1 MPPDHLPRP
10 AIQQPRRFPLI
21 WIIPIVAVLAASW
34 LGYQA
39 LAQRGPMIAI
49 VMQSAEGI
57 EAGKTRIEH
66 RNIELGL
73 VESITPNAG
82 LASVTVQAR
91 MNRYAEEY
99 LAQGTRFWV
108 VRPRLSAEGISGLST
123 LISGSYIEMEP
134 GPGASARR
142 FVALEDPPVIS
153 AEVPGTQYVLHSQT
167 LGSVSQGAPISFHGV
182 KVGEILGYQL
192 SDEDGSAT
200 IQIFIRAPHD
210 KLIHEGTR
218 FWNVSGISLNLNSEG
233 VRLQTDSLQAI
244 LAGGIAF
251 DVPPGGEIGQPAQP
265 NSAFTLYP
273 TQDEAHDALFIHKIP
288 FLIHLAG
295 SAQGLSAGATVR
307 MHGIRIG
314 EVRDVHMEYDETTD
328 QMTVPVTFD
337 VEPQRV
343 KILNSTLKETD
354 FDTRSYAV
362 FDRFVARGLRARI
375 VSGNLLTGQKIVSL
389 DFVPEAPRAKI
400 IRGGLYPEIP
410 ALPSDDLDSL
420 IGSAKSLLSSLQGT
434 ADGLNRVVASPE
446 VKQSLRSL
454 EHSLANVDGLTHQ
467 VDLQIGP
474 LLEGLHAVSTSADQ
488 TLKEASGTLAVT
500 RTAFEGDGASGNGDL
515 AGLLGE
521 LKQAARSLRIL
532 TDYLE
537 AHPESLIQGKSG
549 GAKP

>member
-1 MPPDHLPRP
+1 MPPDDLPRP
-10 AIQQPRRFPLI
+10 AIHEPHRFPLI
-21 WIIPIVAVLAASW
+21 WIIPIIAVLAASW
-34 LGYQA
+34 LGYHA
-39 LAQRGPMIAI
+39 LSQRGPMVAI

-57 EAGKTRIEH
+57 EAGKTRLEH
-66 RNIELGL
+66 RSIELGL
-73 VESITPNAG
+73 VESIEPNPG
-82 LASVTVQAR
+82 LASVTVHAR
-91 MNRYAEEY
+91 MNRYAEDY
-99 LAQGTRFWV
+99 LTQGTRFWV

-134 GPGASARR
+134 GPGAAARR

-153 AEVPGTQYVLHSQT
+153 AEVPGTQYVLRSQT

-200 IQIFIRAPHD
+200 IQIFVRAPHD

-251 DVPPGGEIGQPAQP
+251 DVPPGGETGQASPP
-265 NSAFTLYP
+265 SSVFTLYA
-273 TQDEAHDALFIHKIP
+273 TQDEAHDALFTHKIP
-288 FLIHLAG
+288 FMIHLAG
-295 SAQGLSAGATVR
+295 SAQGLSPGATVR
-307 MHGIRIG
+307 MHGIRVG

-328 QMTVPVTFD
+328 LLTVPVTFD

-354 FDTRSYAV
+354 FDARSYEV
-362 FDRFVARGLRARI
+362 FDRFVTRGLRARI

-389 DFVPEAPRAKI
+389 DFVPEAPRAKMI
-400 IRGGLYPEIP
+400 KGGLYPEIP
-410 ALPSDDLDSL
+410 ALASDDLDTL

-434 ADGLNRVVASPE
+434 ADGLTQVIGSPE

-454 EHSLANVDGLTHQ
+454 DHSLANVDTLTHQ
-467 VDLQIGP
+467 VDVQIGP
-474 LLEGLHAVSTSADQ
+474 LLEGLRAVSASADR
-488 TLKEASGTLAVT
+488 TLKEATGTLAVT
-500 RTAFEGDGASGNGDL
+500 RNAFDGEASQTGNL